1 MGNKKSDKETP
12 LDSGISINRDLIPG
26 ASEGSVEVQIT
37 YNFILDLY
45 ERSKTL
51 QGKEKQEVLE
61 AINELTKHIGKW
73 LIS

>member
-12 LDSGISINRDLIPG
+12 ADGISINRDLITG
-26 ASEGSVEVQIT
+26 ASAGSVEVQIT

-45 ERSKTL
+45 EKSKKL
-51 QGKEKQEVLE
+51 KGKEKQEVLE
-61 AINELTKHIGKW
+61 SINELTKHIGKW